1 MGGNRIY
8 IQSMLNVP
16 STDIAGSVR
25 QAEALGAAGCE
36 ILRAAIPDKDA
47 VKLIP
52 AIKEK
57 VSIPLVADTIL
68 TIGWRWKRWRRG
80 SIRSGSIPET
90 SEAPTGSRR

>member
-1 MGGNRIY
+1 MKRRKTVPVSVGDLVLGGNRIY

-47 VKLIP
+47 V
-52 AIKEK
+52 
-57 VSIPLVADTIL
+57 S
-68 TIGWRWKRWRRG
+68 
-80 SIRSGSIPET
+80 
-90 SEAPTGSRR
+90 